1 VRTIGHLASG
11 VRWVTAVVASLG
23 VVAMDD
29 FWAIFTTVVV
39 FAVLFVIVRVVE
51 RIER

>member
-1 VRTIGHLASG
+1 
-11 VRWVTAVVASLG
+11 
-23 VVAMDD
+23 MND

-39 FAVLFVIVRVVE
+39 FVLLFLLVKVVE